1 MKVVDLKDIVRKDV
15 PIYYRRLFTG
25 TAVLDVLNERLERRI
40 EFAIETK
47 PTGAR
52 EIAVNVVDALEYP
65 LVPVLRELRDKV
77 AVLDKTGALP

>member
-1 MKVVDLKDIVRKDV
+1 MKVIDVKDIVRKDV

-25 TAVLDVLNERLERRI
+25 IAVLDVLNERLERRI

-47 PTGAR
+47 PTGAS
-52 EIAVNVVDALEYP
+52 EIAVNVVDSLEYP

-77 AVLDKTGALP
+77 AALDKTGALP